1 MKEFSYSLV
10 PYNWAICYL
19 ADCPLAAQCLRRH
32 AAMLAPETLTSHFAV
47 LPAARKDDGTC
58 LAFVADQPVQQGRGM
73 LNLFCHVENVDVSAL
88 RRRVMAVFGS
98 KTHFYRYRKGKYPV
112 TTRQRRR
119 AWLSSLPSTPMG
131 PHPNTISHQWENE
144 VPSVELASTTN
155 GTHESHQW
163 YSPSRLYI

>member
-10 PYNWAICYL
+10 PYNWAICYQT
-19 ADCPLAAQCLRRH
+19 DCPLAAQCLRRH
-32 AAMLAPETLTSHFAV
+32 AAILAPEAMTSHVVV

-112 TTRQRRR
+112 TTRQQARV
-119 AWLSSLPSTPMG
+119 AQLFAKYANGAAPQYDC
-131 PHPNTISHQWENE
+131 IEENYE
-144 VPSVELASTTN
+144 FPPV
-155 GTHESHQW
+155 GK
-163 YSPSRLYI
+163 